1 MDKELESITQV
12 TQVGDLRAKLLE
24 AEEAKMEVESILLE
38 RVRHFFLKNAD
49 FFSNKLTS
57 LPIKLFPV
65 QNALLQETAEEWEQC
80 ERKLKDVRTWI
91 DKTSSQLESPQHK
104 KKPLRDQLGICE
116 KYLFDTSNQKT
127 KITMSIEKLQVII
140 INLFFGLF

>member
-1 MDKELESITQV
+1 M
-12 TQVGDLRAKLLE
+12 
-24 AEEAKMEVESILLE
+24 
-38 RVRHFFLKNAD
+38 
-49 FFSNKLTS
+49 
-57 LPIKLFPV
+57 

-91 DKTSSQLESPQHK
+91 DKTSSQLDSPQHK

-140 INLFFGLF
+140 TNLLFSLF